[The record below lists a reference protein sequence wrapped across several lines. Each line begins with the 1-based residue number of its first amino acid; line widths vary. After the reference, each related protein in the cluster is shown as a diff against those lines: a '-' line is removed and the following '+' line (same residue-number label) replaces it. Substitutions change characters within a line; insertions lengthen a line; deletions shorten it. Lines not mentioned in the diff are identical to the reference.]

1 MSERFKNWA
10 VGLVCLVGIQAV
22 VSFASFFLHWRGFA
36 LAAFSDF
43 MQCALL
49 LFAALACLL
58 NVLKTDRRARLFWSL
73 MGLGLAWWWAYRLL
87 WAYIEVV
94 QRRDVPDPFTGDA
107 ILFLHFVPMMA
118 ALALQPDIRQD
129 DTELRLGT
137 LDFALLFL
145 WWVYLYLYAVIPWQ
159 FVQANESAYD
169 HNWNVAY
176 LAEKVAFLL
185 GLALVWWRSSARWRT
200 IYAHWFGASLLYSL
214 SSYVANWA
222 IDRNEYY
229 SGILYDLPLMSSMA
243 WMTMAGLLALKIPAE
258 EVGPAKSLAR
268 GVWTSRIGMVA
279 VFSLPIFAYVSLF
292 DSAIPPRV
300 HIFRLVLTLGAVL
313 LMGGLV
319 FLKQHFLDIELIRLL
334 RSSRQSF
341 QDLQLLQAQLVQSE
355 KLASLGQLVGGAAHE
370 LNNPLTAMLGYS
382 ELLSTTP
389 LSTEQ
394 RGLSEKISQ
403 QANRVRALVASL
415 LSFAKQ
421 VPSAKTSQDL
431 NVILQTALKLCQPQ
445 LHAAN
450 VQTVKEMAES
460 LPAVRGDA
468 NQLLQ
473 VFSHI
478 INNAANAMSD
488 RGGGTLSVATRVSGN
503 SVAIQFSDTGPGMTE
518 PDRVFDPFYTTR
530 PVGQGTGL
538 GLSMCYGIIQEHG
551 GKISCRN
558 REEDGAIFLIELPAM
573 ATTTM
578 ASTKADEPQAQ
589 AHVAR

>member
-1 MSERFKNWA
+1 MSDRFKSWA
-10 VGLVCLVGIQAV
+10 VVLVCLVGVQAI

-36 LAAFSDF
+36 LAAFTDF

-49 LFAALACLL
+49 LFATLACAF
-58 NVLKTDRRARLFWSL
+58 NVLKTSRRARLFWSL
-73 MGLGLAWWWAYRLL
+73 MGLGLASWWAYRLI
-87 WAYIEVV
+87 WTYIEVV
-94 QRRDVPDPFTGDA
+94 QRREVPDPFTADA

-118 ALALQPDIRQD
+118 ALTLQPDIRQD

-145 WWVYLYLYAVIPWQ
+145 WWVYLYLYAVVPWQ
-159 FVQANESAYD
+159 FVQLNETAYD
-169 HNWNVAY
+169 HNWDVAY
-176 LAEKVAFLL
+176 VAEKAAFLA
-185 GLALVWWRSSARWRT
+185 GLALVWWRSSGRWKT
-200 IYAHWFGASLLYSL
+200 TYAHWFGASLLYSL

-222 IDRNEYY
+222 IDHHKYY
-229 SGILYDLPLMSSMA
+229 SGSLYDLPLMASMA
-243 WMTMAGLLALKIPAE
+243 WMTMAGLLALRIPTE
-258 EVGPAKSLAR
+258 QVGPAKSLAR

-279 VFSLPIFAYVSLF
+279 VFSLPIFAYISLF
-292 DSAIPPRV
+292 DSDIPARV
-300 HIFRLVLTLGAVL
+300 RVFRVVLTLGAVL
-313 LMGGLV
+313 LMGAMV

-341 QDLQLLQAQLVQSE
+341 QDLQTLQAQLVQSE

-382 ELLSTTP
+382 ELLSTTQ
-389 LSTEQ
+389 LSPEQ
-394 RGLSEKISQ
+394 QSLSEKISQ
-403 QANRVRALVASL
+403 QAKRVRTLVASL

-421 VPSAKTSQDL
+421 VPAAKTAQDL
-431 NVILQTALKLCQPQ
+431 NVILNTALKLCQPQ
-445 LHAAN
+445 LRAAH
-450 VQTVKEMAES
+450 VQIKAQLADS
-460 LPAVRGDA
+460 LPPVRGDS

-478 INNAANAMSD
+478 INNAASAMGDS
-488 RGGGTLSVATRVSGN
+488 GGGLLTLASRVTGASVVL
-503 SVAIQFSDTGPGMTE
+503 QFSDTGPGMTE

-558 REEDGAIFLIELPAM
+558 RDEGGAIFLIELPASEI
-573 ATTTM
+573 ATSET
-578 ASTKADEPQAQ
+578 PQAQ

>member
-1 MSERFKNWA
+1 MRSQAYMSGRFKSWA

-22 VSFASFFLHWRGFA
+22 VSLASFFLHWRGFA
-36 LAAFSDF
+36 LAAFTDA
-43 MQCALL
+43 MQCILL
-49 LFAALACLL
+49 LFATLACLL
-58 NVLKTDRRARLFWSL
+58 NVLKTTRRTRLFWSF
-73 MGLGLAWWWAYRLL
+73 MGLGLASWWAYRLI
-87 WAYIEVV
+87 WTYIEVV
-94 QRRDVPDPFTGDA
+94 QRREVPDPFTGDA

-129 DTELRLGT
+129 DTELRLGA

-159 FVQANESAYD
+159 FVQLNQAAYD
-169 HNWNVAY
+169 HNWDTAY
-176 LAEKVAFLL
+176 VAEKVAFLL
-185 GLALVWWRSSARWRT
+185 GLTLVWWRSSARWKNT
-200 IYAHWFGASLLYSL
+200 YAHWFGASLLYSL

-222 IDRNEYY
+222 IDRNQYY
-229 SGILYDLPLMSSMA
+229 SGSLYDLPLMASMA
-243 WMTMAGLLALKIPAE
+243 WMVMAGLLALRIPTE

-292 DSAIPPRV
+292 DSSIPSRV
-300 HIFRLVLTLGAVL
+300 RIFRLVLTLGAVL

-382 ELLSTTP
+382 ELLATTQ
-389 LSTEQ
+389 LSPEQ
-394 RGLSEKISQ
+394 QSLSDKISQ
-403 QANRVRALVASL
+403 QAKRVRTLVASL

-421 VPSAKTSQDL
+421 VPAAKTAQDL
-431 NVILQTALKLCQPQ
+431 NVILKTALKLCQPQ
-445 LHAAN
+445 LRAAH
-450 VQTVKEMAES
+450 VQIKAELAES
-460 LPAVRGDA
+460 LPPVRGDS

-478 INNAANAMSD
+478 INNAANAMGDS
-488 RGGGTLSVATRVSGN
+488 GGGLLTLASRATGAFV
-503 SVAIQFSDTGPGMTE
+503 VLQFSDTGPGMTE

-558 REEDGAIFLIELPAM
+558 RDEGGAIFLIELPA
-573 ATTTM
+573 AES
-578 ASTKADEPQAQ
+578 ANPAAPQAHAQ
-589 AHVAR
+589 VA

>member
-1 MSERFKNWA
+1 MSDRFKSWA
-10 VGLVCLVGIQAV
+10 VVLVCLVGVQAV
-22 VSFASFFLHWRGFA
+22 VSVASFFLHWRGFA
-36 LAAFSDF
+36 LAAFSDV
-43 MQCALL
+43 MQCAMLL
-49 LFAALACLL
+49 LAASACLL
-58 NVLKTDRRARLFWSL
+58 NVLKTNRRARLFWSL
-73 MGLGLAWWWAYRLL
+73 MGTGLASWWAYRLL
-87 WAYIEVV
+87 WTYIEVV
-94 QRRDVPDPFTGDA
+94 QRREVPDPFTGDA

-159 FVQANESAYD
+159 FVQLNETAYD
-169 HNWNVAY
+169 HNWDVAY
-176 LAEKVAFLL
+176 VAEKAAFLG
-185 GLALVWWRSSARWRT
+185 GLALVWWRSSGRWKT
-200 IYAHWFGASLLYSL
+200 TYAHWFGASLLYSL

-222 IDRNEYY
+222 IDRHQYY
-229 SGILYDLPLMSSMA
+229 SGSLYDLPLMASMA
-243 WMTMAGLLALKIPAE
+243 WMTMAGLLALRIPE
-258 EVGPAKSLAR
+258 EQVGPAKSLAR

-279 VFSLPIFAYVSLF
+279 VFSLPIFAYVSLL
-292 DSAIPPRV
+292 DGDIPSRV
-300 HIFRLVLTLGAVL
+300 RIFRVVLTLGAVL
-313 LMGGLV
+313 LMGALV

-341 QDLQLLQAQLVQSE
+341 RDLQTLQVQLVQSE

-382 ELLSTTP
+382 ELLSTT
-389 LSTEQ
+389 
-394 RGLSEKISQ
+394 GLSPEQQSLAEKISQ
-403 QANRVRALVASL
+403 QAKRVRALVASL

-421 VPSAKTSQDL
+421 VPAAKTAQDL
-431 NVILQTALKLCQPQ
+431 NVILNTALKLCQPQ
-445 LHAAN
+445 LHAAH
-450 VQTVKEMAES
+450 VETKKDLAES
-460 LPAVRGDA
+460 LPQVRGDA

-478 INNAANAMSD
+478 ISNAANAMAE
-488 RGGGTLSVATRVSGN
+488 RGGGALEVSAHINGAN
-503 SVAIQFSDTGPGMTE
+503 SVLIQFSDTGPGMTE

-530 PVGQGTGL
+530 PVGQGAGL

-558 REEDGAIFLIELPAM
+558 KDEGGAVFMIELPA
-573 ATTTM
+573 AEIVKVE
-578 ASTKADEPQAQ
+578 APQAQ